1 MKILI
6 TGGTG
11 FVGSA
16 LSKRLLE
23 EGHEVTVI
31 GSSGR
36 CRLEGQPHLTCLAA
50 DTTRAGDWQQ
60 RVADQEVLINLAGRS
75 VFGLWKESYKKSIYE
90 SRVLTTKNLVAA
102 LPDTSKAV
110 LLSASAAGYYG
121 DSGETEITESSPNG
135 DDFLAH
141 VCRDWE
147 KEAGKAA
154 EKGARVALMRF
165 GVVLG
170 SGGGALATMQTPFKL
185 GLGGPLGNGRQW
197 FPWIHLDDLVGAIV
211 FLLSAEDCRGPFN
224 FTAPQQVRQKD
235 FARQLAAALHR
246 PAVLPAP
253 AFVIRWIMGEFGS
266 SLLQG
271 QKITP
276 QALIDNGYQ
285 FAYPDL
291 QPALAEIVGDRR

>member
-11 FVGSA
+11 FVGTA

-31 GSSGR
+31 GSSSR
-36 CRLEGQPHLTCLAA
+36 CPLKGQQHLTCLAA
-50 DTTRAGDWQQ
+50 DTTRPGDWQQ

-75 VFGLWKESYKKSIYE
+75 VFGLWKESYKKAIYE
-90 SRVLTTKNLVAA
+90 SRILTTKNLVAA
-102 LPDTSKAV
+102 LPESSQAV

-121 DSGETEITESSPNG
+121 DKGETEVTEQSPNG

-147 KEAGKAA
+147 KEAGNAA
-154 EKGARVALMRF
+154 GKGARVALMRF

-170 SGGGALATMQTPFKL
+170 RGGGALATMKTPFKF
-185 GLGGPLGNGRQW
+185 GLGGPLGSGKQW
-197 FPWIHLDDLVGAIV
+197 FPWIHLDDLVNAIL
-211 FLLSAEDCRGPFN
+211 FLLSAETCSGPFN
-224 FTAPQQVRQKD
+224 FTAPQTVRQKE
-235 FARQLAAALHR
+235 FARQLGTALHR
-246 PAVLPAP
+246 PAILPAP
-253 AFVIRWIMGEFGS
+253 AFVMSWIMGEFGR

-271 QKITP
+271 QKIMP
-276 QALIDNGYQ
+276 QALTESGFQ
-285 FAYPDL
+285 FTYPEL
-291 QPALAEIVGDRR
+291 HSALTDIVSA

>member
-11 FVGSA
+11 FVGTA

-36 CRLEGQPHLTCLAA
+36 SRLQGHPNLTCLAA
-50 DTTRAGDWQQ
+50 NTTQPGDWQQ
-60 RVADQEVLINLAGRS
+60 RVAEQEALINLAGRS
-75 VFGLWKESYKKSIYE
+75 VFSLWTEKYKHAIYD
-90 SRVLTTKNLVAA
+90 SRILTTRNLVAA
-102 LPDTSKAV
+102 LPESSQAV

-121 DSGETEITESSPNG
+121 DKGETEVTEQSPNG

-147 KEAGKAA
+147 KEAAKAA
-154 EKGARVALMRF
+154 AKGARVALMRF

-170 SGGGALATMQTPFKL
+170 SGGGALATMKTPFKF
-185 GLGGPLGNGRQW
+185 GLGGPLGTGKQW
-197 FPWIHLDDLVGAIV
+197 FPWIHLDDLINAIL
-211 FLLSAEDCRGPFN
+211 FLLTAETCSGPFN
-224 FTAPQQVRQKD
+224 FTAPQSVRQKD
-235 FARQLAAALHR
+235 FAHQLGKTLNR
-246 PAVLPAP
+246 PAILPAP
-253 AFVIRWIMGEFGS
+253 AFVISWVMGEFGR

-271 QKITP
+271 QKIIP
-276 QALIDNGYQ
+276 QALTESGFQ
-285 FAYPDL
+285 FTYPEL
-291 QPALAEIVGDRR
+291 QPALTDIVSA